1 MLFNQEWA
9 RSASNRVSVVLRKA
23 AELLETYGHVKFVR
37 KDRDGRMCLLGAL
50 QEAQGLDE
58 NYRPNRARDAQLT
71 YEAAEAICKTLN
83 LSALTDHYNIEGDY
97 RGAAATWNNR
107 HDVSAQD
114 VIDVM
119 RKTADRV
126 EETEMVSA

>member
-9 RSASNRVSVVLRKA
+9 RSASHRVSEVLRKA
-23 AELLETYGHVKFVR
+23 AGLLETYGHVKFLR
-37 KDRDGRMCLLGAL
+37 KDGAGRMCLLGAL
-50 QEAQGLDE
+50 QEAQGIDE
-58 NYRPNRARDAQLT
+58 NLHRGKDTELT
-71 YEAAEAICKTLN
+71 YAAAKAICETLN
-83 LSALTDHYNIEGDY
+83 LSAFTGHYIDKNDY

-107 HDVSAQD
+107 GDVGAQD

-126 EETEMVSA
+126 EQTEKVAA